1 MKPKRRR
8 SPCPIAC
15 TLDLVGDR
23 WTLLVVRDL
32 VLGKTHYTEFLAS
45 PERIATNILADRL
58 EQLVA
63 GGFVATSPS
72 SQRAGS
78 LTYSLTERGQALRP
92 LLEAIRDWGLAH
104 VPGTEARLDPHGSGP
119 PEAR

>member
-32 VLGKTHYTEFLAS
+32 VLGKTHYNEFLAS

-63 GGFVATSPS
+63 EGFVTTAPS
-72 SQRAGS
+72 NQRAGA
-78 LTYSLTERGQALRP
+78 LAYSLTERGEALRP
-92 LLEAIRDWGLAH
+92 LLESIRDWGLAH
-104 VPGTEARLDPHGSGP
+104 VPGTEARLQPG
-119 PEAR
+119 

>member
-1 MKPKRRR
+1 MKQKRRR

-32 VLGKTHYTEFLAS
+32 FRGKTHYREFLAS

-58 EQLVA
+58 EQLVGA
-63 GGFVATSPS
+63 GFVVTTPS
-72 SQRAGS
+72 DQRAGS
-78 LTYSLTERGQALRP
+78 LAYSLSGRGLALRP
-92 LLEAIRDWGLAH
+92 LLEAIHDWGLAH
-104 VPGTEARLDPHGSGP
+104 VPGTEANLDPG
-119 PEAR
+119 